1 MVCSSNYVPC
11 AGVQRGSPLPK
22 SALQAPRSPA
32 DTDSKG
38 KFSRGSNKKKL
49 KTRSKKNTFKWK
61 SSIIHNY
68 IYLNQLLYCIL
79 PSRNSCFSLKILSE
93 KNRVLKH
100 ECAVICHVPR
110 HDSPN
115 EGTASYRYL
124 HALSSLLPGGSD
136 DVGRNV
142 PKHCLRT
149 WRRHPRSSVGVQ
161 DAYNTRHPLP
171 KLQDRKL
178 VPVSCLAG
186 SSREYQK
193 MIS

>member
-1 MVCSSNYVPC
+1 VEIIDYT
-11 AGVQRGSPLPK
+11 QLHILK
-22 SALQAPRSPA
+22 SVTVLYPSLQ
-32 DTDSKG
+32 K
-38 KFSRGSNKKKL
+38 
-49 KTRSKKNTFKWK
+49 
-61 SSIIHNY
+61 
-68 IYLNQLLYCIL
+68 QLLL
-79 PSRNSCFSLKILSE
+79 FENSLK

-124 HALSSLLPGGSD
+124 HALSLLPGGSD

-142 PKHCLRT
+142 PKHCLLT
-149 WRRHPRSSVGVQ
+149 WQRHPRSSVGVQ
-161 DAYNTRHPLP
+161 GAYNTRHPLP

-186 SSREYQK
+186 DGRECQK
-193 MIS
+193 MISW